1 MSWIVEL
8 AALLYIMKTLGP
20 IVLSILGFVI
30 GLTIA
35 IFSLICEATAPA
47 LKVIEKNFKQI
58 GIVLLL
64 VALLVIIS
72 KSSLGNVL
80 LILCAG
86 AFFLGLLSII
96 IWLISVWVLELIK
109 LIFRKH

>member
-1 MSWIVEL
+1 
-8 AALLYIMKTLGP
+8 
-20 IVLSILGFVI
+20 
-30 GLTIA
+30 
-35 IFSLICEATAPA
+35 
-47 LKVIEKNFKQI
+47 
-58 GIVLLL
+58 
-64 VALLVIIS
+64 VIIS